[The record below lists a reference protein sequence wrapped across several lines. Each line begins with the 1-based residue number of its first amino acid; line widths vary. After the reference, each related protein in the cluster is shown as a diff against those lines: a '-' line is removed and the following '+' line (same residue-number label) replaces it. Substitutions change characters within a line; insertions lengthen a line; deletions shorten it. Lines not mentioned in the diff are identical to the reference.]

1 MKKLNLCTIGLLS
14 ILCLFGCSNKNYDD
28 NVFTTTDDLYAVMEI
43 SMNGYDNAIDNYS
56 DTYYQISDYNYQ
68 YNDDKE
74 TIEINI
80 KVSHYDD
87 DEKLLKGGTMTYL
100 AMLIDTN
107 YTIYESFEHPSI
119 TINVYNQNGDFI
131 LSNEFQYGE

>member
-1 MKKLNLCTIGLLS
+1 MILL
-14 ILCLFGCSNKNYDD
+14 
-28 NVFTTTDDLYAVMEI
+28 
-43 SMNGYDNAIDNYS
+43 
-56 DTYYQISDYNYQ
+56 
-68 YNDDKE
+68 E

-87 DEKLLKGGTMTYL
+87 DEKLLKDGTMTYL

-119 TINVYNQNGDFI
+119 IINVYNQNGDFI
-131 LSNEFQYGE
+131 LSNEFKYGE